1 VEVSKIN
8 FSTKSSEI
16 KNDSCNDPEEFKSIL
31 KSLALNDEDIEK
43 LGKKINKSGGGLVEE
58 NKSEVIDLDII
69 NLLAIFNTINSS
81 INSSNNLSKTSD
93 SSLEINIAD
102 KIDEL
107 MSTEGDISLIK
118 SKVKDLEN
126 IPVGLNV
133 DIDAADIA
141 NGKEKELISNEE
153 KLFFLEN
160 FKTDADKNN
169 PELSTKATN
178 MNTEINN
185 TLKEKYIDKNLKDN
199 IFFNTQYS
207 DEDSQAPIEFSE
219 KGILNSNDLNK
230 QIKKEVDINNDQIG
244 TKFELEYQP
253 QKGIGDNFATKSE
266 MNNIRN
272 TAIGYHNVE
281 SIKKAIID
289 IQKPTAEGE
298 SAFINIKLKPDNL
311 GQLNINLK
319 IEDGDLKA
327 IMFVQNESTKNAIL
341 SQIDELSNSLSKQ
354 NITISKFEVKVVN
367 ENLNFDFTQNQS
379 NFHDNSNGNFNNR
392 QNKHYWNKTR
402 SEDIETVKLLQYK
415 DYDELGVNILA

>member
-153 KLFFLEN
+153 KLIFLEN
-160 FKTDADKNN
+160 FKTDADK
-169 PELSTKATN
+169 
-178 MNTEINN
+178 I
-185 TLKEKYIDKNLKDN
+185 I
-199 IFFNTQYS
+199 QRW
-207 DEDSQAPIEFSE
+207 AP
-219 KGILNSNDLNK
+219 
-230 QIKKEVDINNDQIG
+230 
-244 TKFELEYQP
+244 
-253 QKGIGDNFATKSE
+253 
-266 MNNIRN
+266 
-272 TAIGYHNVE
+272 
-281 SIKKAIID
+281 
-289 IQKPTAEGE
+289 
-298 SAFINIKLKPDNL
+298 KLP
-311 GQLNINLK
+311 I
-319 IEDGDLKA
+319 
-327 IMFVQNESTKNAIL
+327 
-341 SQIDELSNSLSKQ
+341 
-354 NITISKFEVKVVN
+354 
-367 ENLNFDFTQNQS
+367 
-379 NFHDNSNGNFNNR
+379 
-392 QNKHYWNKTR
+392 
-402 SEDIETVKLLQYK
+402 
-415 DYDELGVNILA
+415 

>member
-1 VEVSKIN
+1 MEVSKIN
-8 FSTKSSEI
+8 SSTKSSEI

-43 LGKKINKSGGGLVEE
+43 LGKKINKSCGGLVEE

-81 INSSNNLSKTSD
+81 NNLSKTSD

-107 MSTEGDISLIK
+107 MSAEGDINLIK

-133 DIDAADIA
+133 DIDAADIT

-153 KLFFLEN
+153 KLIFLEN

-169 PELSTKATN
+169 PEMSTKATN

-230 QIKKEVDINNDQIG
+230 QIKKEVDITNDQIG
-244 TKFELEYQP
+244 TKSELEYQP

-272 TAIGYHNVE
+272 TAIGYNNVE

-289 IQKPTAEGE
+289 IQKPTAEG
-298 SAFINIKLKPDNL
+298 
-311 GQLNINLK
+311 
-319 IEDGDLKA
+319 
-327 IMFVQNESTKNAIL
+327 
-341 SQIDELSNSLSKQ
+341 
-354 NITISKFEVKVVN
+354 
-367 ENLNFDFTQNQS
+367 
-379 NFHDNSNGNFNNR
+379 
-392 QNKHYWNKTR
+392 
-402 SEDIETVKLLQYK
+402 
-415 DYDELGVNILA
+415 